1 METDEPTEWNPPPK
15 AKKVRKS
22 SEPSEKAD
30 YAGLEVKKGSTGRL
44 VRPRH
49 SGPKI
54 RARDKGKLI
63 RENQIKKITKRKNR
77 MALLGVGQKK
87 EKQNS
92 TKKSLDSDS
101 NFDKLVT
108 AYKNKIQAKL

>member
-1 METDEPTEWNPPPK
+1 
-15 AKKVRKS
+15 
-22 SEPSEKAD
+22 
-30 YAGLEVKKGSTGRL
+30 
-44 VRPRH
+44 
-49 SGPKI
+49 
-54 RARDKGKLI
+54 
-63 RENQIKKITKRKNR
+63 
-77 MALLGVGQKK
+77 MALLGVAQKK